1 MSMLGVHPKGV
12 GSSLPAK
19 DVHVTFGPDAPDYG
33 LIAKAA
39 GGAWTAILSDPKD
52 TTKLLKEAIEAVKAG
67 QCAVLDVH
75 LEKF

>member
-1 MSMLGVHPKGV
+1 MLGVHPKGV

-39 GGAWTAILSDPKD
+39 GGAWTATLSDPKD
-52 TTKLLKEAIEAVKAG
+52 TSKLLKEAIEAVKGG